1 MNKDEFCEQVRLC
14 ENAMYYLA
22 LSIVKT
28 GCDAEEVLSESI
40 YLAYKNRNTLK
51 NRQSFKPWVLRIV
64 HNTAVEMIRKN
75 AKITPMEVIP
85 ENIGEN
91 SENDIAT
98 NLTLRQAVE
107 DLKQPYRTAV
117 FLFYYENMPVAKI
130 AQITETSTA
139 AVKKQLSRARKM
151 LWETLKEDFSQ

>member
-1 MNKDEFCEQVRLC
+1 MNKDEFCEQIRLC

-28 GCDAEEVLSESI
+28 DCDAEEVLSESI
-40 YLAYKNRNTLK
+40 YLAYKNRYTLK

-75 AKITPMEVIP
+75 AKITPMEIIP
-85 ENIGEN
+85 ENAGEN

-151 LWETLKEDFSQ
+151 LWETLKEDFSR